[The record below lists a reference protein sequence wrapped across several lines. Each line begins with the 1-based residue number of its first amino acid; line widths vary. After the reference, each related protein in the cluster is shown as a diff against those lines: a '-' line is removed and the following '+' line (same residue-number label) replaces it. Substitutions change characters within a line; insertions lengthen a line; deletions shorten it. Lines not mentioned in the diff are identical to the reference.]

1 MTLMDLKEVP
11 RQSRLE
17 KVIQREKVGE
27 VGSGLQ
33 QLTMR
38 GLEDRRGDGER

>member
-1 MTLMDLKEVP
+1 MDLKEVP

-17 KVIQREKVGE
+17 KVFQREKVGE
-27 VGSGLQ
+27 VGLGLW
-33 QLTMR
+33 QLTMP